1 MSERVGH
8 EKAGDTERSLALTPS
23 EVIEHVYCP
32 RFTWFMHVQNIAQHE
47 DKRYKVLKGRRVH
60 RQRET
65 ENRSYLRRKIGA
77 VGKEQEVYLAS
88 AALRMRGIVDEVLTL
103 GDGTMAPLDYKF
115 SEAPRQ
121 VYRTHRIQVL
131 MYAMLIR
138 EAYAAQV
145 PRAFVAYIRGRHEL
159 IEVEVTERATRE
171 VTALIDEIFAIIA
184 TGRLPRR
191 TPQRVRCRDCCYG
204 NICV

>member
-1 MSERVGH
+1 
-8 EKAGDTERSLALTPS
+8 
-23 EVIEHVYCP
+23 
-32 RFTWFMHVQNIAQHE
+32 
-47 DKRYKVLKGRRVH
+47 
-60 RQRET
+60 
-65 ENRSYLRRKIGA
+65 